1 ASESGLPPGFTR
13 SSRARQGLGGC
24 DTPPGSHEALRCP
37 RVRPVEET
45 GMASEAMP
53 KIGRAMDAGASSDVP
68 TPVADR
74 IRERIRAAG
83 DRFHAN
89 DNINEHIHE
98 GELELLQAEVEAKVA
113 ELLRTLVIDVESD
126 HNTQETARRVAK
138 MYLREVF
145 GG

>member
-1 ASESGLPPGFTR
+1 
-13 SSRARQGLGGC
+13 
-24 DTPPGSHEALRCP
+24 
-37 RVRPVEET
+37 
-45 GMASEAMP
+45 
-53 KIGRAMDAGASSDVP
+53 AMDAGASSDVP

-145 GG
+145 GGRYVAPPPVTEFPNAAQLNELMIVGPVTVRSACSHHLCPIIGRVWIGV